1 MERTYFVAT
10 LIFGLFILV
19 SLAVFAYYAFKLG
32 YPIIGVILAFIFL
45 ASASMNIVLFRKWKN

>member
-10 LIFGLFILV
+10 LIFGMIISV

-32 YPIIGVILAFIFL
+32 YSIIGVIMVFIFL
-45 ASASMNIVLFRKWKN
+45 ASASMNIVLFRKWKK